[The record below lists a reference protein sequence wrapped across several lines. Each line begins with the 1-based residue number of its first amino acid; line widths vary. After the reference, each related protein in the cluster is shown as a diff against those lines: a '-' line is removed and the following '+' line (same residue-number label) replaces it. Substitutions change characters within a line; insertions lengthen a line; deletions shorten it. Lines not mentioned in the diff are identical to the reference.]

1 MRAILIVDDSE
12 IIRNI
17 LSQTLKAN
25 NYNDVLMAQDG
36 AEALTVI
43 KEHLGKIGM
52 YIFDVNMPN
61 MDGLA
66 LLAEVR
72 KIDTTTPVI
81 MLTTE
86 TEKEKIMHAKDL
98 GATGWIIKPC
108 EGEKFIKVVDMYFK
122 G

>member
-1 MRAILIVDDSE
+1 MKSILIVDDSE

-17 LSQTLKAN
+17 IAQTLRTN
-25 NYNDVLMAQDG
+25 NYNDILMAKDG
-36 AEALTVI
+36 LEALSVI
-43 KEHLGKIGM
+43 KEHLGQIGM

-61 MDGLA
+61 MDGLT

-72 KIDTTTPVI
+72 KIDTKTPVI

-86 TEKEKIMHAKDL
+86 TEKEKIMQAKDL

-122 G
+122 E